1 MIDLHVHS
9 SYSDGTDAP
18 ADLARAAG
26 KAHVRALALTDHDN
40 AYGVPEF
47 LEACAEEGVTG
58 IGGVEISASVDDGTL
73 HILGLGIDPRNEEL
87 ADALQDVLDKRDE
100 RNRRILAKLQ
110 ELGLNLTWEEVAELA
125 GEDVVGRPHF
135 ARAMIARGWCATIP
149 EAFERYLEKGA
160 PAYVDRF
167 RLQPEECI
175 RLIRGAGGVPVI
187 AHPTSWTDDFAELRE
202 RLSGLKSAGLGG
214 IEAYYTTHS
223 PETTL
228 ELLRLARQLDLHVS
242 GGSDYHGE
250 DVKPGVHLGT
260 GDGSL
265 LVPDKLLA
273 PLLAE
278 MSPAG
283 YVLGRPNETK
293 GGEP

>member
-1 MIDLHVHS
+1 MIDLHTHS

-18 ADLARAAG
+18 ADLVRAAK
-26 KAHVRALALTDHDN
+26 KAHVHALALTDHDN
-40 AYGVPEF
+40 AFGVPEF
-47 LEACAEEGVTG
+47 LEACAAEGLPG
-58 IGGVEISASVDDGTL
+58 IGGIEISAEVDDGTL
-73 HILGLGIDPRNEEL
+73 HLLGLGIDPRNEGL
-87 ADALQDVLDKRDE
+87 ADALQRVLDGRDE

-110 ELGLNLTWEEVAELA
+110 ELGLNLTWEEVEELA

-135 ARAMIARGWCATIP
+135 ARAMIARGWCATVP

-160 PAYVDRF
+160 PAYVDRY

-175 RLIRGAGGVPVI
+175 RLIRDAGGVPVV
-187 AHPTSWTDDFAELRE
+187 AHPTTWTEDIAELRK
-202 RLSGLKSAGLGG
+202 RLAGLASAGLGG
-214 IEAYYTTHS
+214 LEAYHPSHS

-228 ELLRLARQLDLHVS
+228 ELLRMAKQLGLHVS
-242 GGSDYHGE
+242 GGSDYHGG
-250 DVKPGVHLGT
+250 DVKPGIHLGT

-273 PLLAE
+273 PLLSE
-278 MSPAG
+278 MNPAG
-283 YVLGRPNETK
+283 YVLCRPSDAK

>member
-9 SYSDGTDAP
+9 LHSDGTDAP
-18 ADLARAAG
+18 ADLVRAAK
-26 KAHVRALALTDHDN
+26 KAHVCALALTDHDN

-47 LEACAEEGVTG
+47 LEACAAEGLAG
-58 IGGVEISASVDDGTL
+58 IGGIEMSATVDDGTL
-73 HILGLGIDPRNEEL
+73 HILGLGIDSQNEAL
-87 ADALQDVLDKRDE
+87 TDALQRVLDGRDE
-100 RNRRILAKLQ
+100 RNRRMLAKLQ
-110 ELGLNLTWEEVAELA
+110 ELGLNLTWEEVEELA

-160 PAYVDRF
+160 PAYVDRY

-175 RLIRGAGGVPVI
+175 HLIRDAGGVPVI
-187 AHPTSWTDDFAELRE
+187 AHPTTWTEDFDELRE
-202 RLSGLKSAGLGG
+202 RLAELKSAGLGG
-214 IEAYYTTHS
+214 LEAYYPSHS

-228 ELLRLARQLDLHVS
+228 ELLRMAKQLGLHVS

-250 DVKPGVHLGT
+250 DVKPGIHLGT
-260 GDGSL
+260 GYGSL
-265 LVPDKLLA
+265 HVPDRLLA
-273 PLLAE
+273 PLLSE
-278 MSPAG
+278 MGPAG
-283 YVLGRPNETK
+283 YVPGRPSDAK